1 MFCGNRFCI
10 YNSRNLCLISNHTF
24 DDGGRCL
31 KCVWLDIDES
41 LLVQLRAE
49 QRRMIEM
56 EKTMN
61 KQFFRKKECSLSEL
75 MKISDKIAAEIK
87 KDPSVFIT
95 KDSKKE
101 KEEDPE

>member
-1 MFCGNRFCI
+1 M
-10 YNSRNLCLISNHTF
+10 LDKQHTF